1 MKKRAVVAMS
11 GGVDSSVAALLACR
25 EGYDVLGVTL
35 RLRDQAPRGAAEV
48 CARLN
53 IPFEEWDAREQFSHD
68 VIAPF
73 CAAYRSGKTPNPC
86 VLCNRNLKFG
96 LLMRRAEEQGID
108 AVFSGHY
115 ARVEEQNGRFLLKKG
130 LDESKDQ
137 SYVLCSLTQKQIA
150 RLRLPLGGMNKEQT
164 RALAAEAGFDVSLS
178 APESQD
184 ICFVPDGDYCAFL
197 QRETGPLTRGVFRL
211 EDGRL
216 LGRHRG
222 LERYTVGQRRGLG
235 IAWEYPLYVLEK
247 NAASGNVTLG
257 PQEHLMKTELTA
269 GDMNWIAF
277 DEPIGPIRA
286 MARTRYHQ
294 AETPC
299 TVSPLQDG
307 GAAVVF
313 DRCIRAPA
321 PGQTVVFYG
330 GETVLGG
337 GTII

>member
-35 RLRDQAPRGAAEV
+35 RLRDQAPEGAAEV

-53 IPFEEWDAREQFSHD
+53 IPFEEWDAREEFSRS

-73 CAAYRSGKTPNPC
+73 CAAYRAGRTPNPC
-86 VLCNRNLKFG
+86 VLCNRSLKFG

-108 AVFSGHY
+108 AIFSGHY
-115 ARVEEQNGRFLLKKG
+115 ARIEEQDGRFLLKKG
-130 LDESKDQ
+130 IDESKDQ
-137 SYVLCSLTQKQIA
+137 SYVLCSLTQRQIA
-150 RLRLPLGGMNKEQT
+150 RLHLPLGGMSKDQT
-164 RALAAEAGFDVSLS
+164 RILAAEAGFDISLS

-197 QRETGPLTRGVFRL
+197 QRETGPLTNGMFRL
-211 EDGRL
+211 EDGRS
-216 LGRHRG
+216 LGRHGG
-222 LERYTVGQRRGLG
+222 LERYTIGQRRGLG
-235 IAWEYPLYVLEK
+235 IAWEFPLYVLEK
-247 NAASGNVTLG
+247 NSASGDVVLG
-257 PQEHLMKTELTA
+257 PQEHLLKTEIIA
-269 GDMNWIAF
+269 EDMNWIAF
-277 DEPIGPIRA
+277 DAPVGSFRA

-294 AETPC
+294 TETPC
-299 TVSPLQDG
+299 TVSPMKNG
-307 GAAVVF
+307 RAAVVF
-313 DRCIRAPA
+313 DHCVRAPA
-321 PGQTVVFYG
+321 PGQAVVFYD